1 VVDLNDY
8 NEQNVFIVN
17 YEKLWAMHND
27 PISKVQIIVIWNF
40 FQTSI
45 SKVKLECSS
54 KLLALFLILLNA
66 HDLDVL

>member
-8 NEQNVFIVN
+8 NEQIFFIMN
-17 YEKLWAMHND
+17 NGKLWAMHND

-40 FQTSI
+40 FQTLI
-45 SKVKLECSS
+45 TKVKLECSS

-66 HDLDVL
+66 HNHDVL